1 MKCYNEAELE
11 SEKGRKYDSEPLK
24 NWVETG
30 LKQLLSESGFVSRVS
45 QTPK

>member
-24 NWVETG
+24 NQG
-30 LKQLLSESGFVSRVS
+30 KLD
-45 QTPK
+45 